1 MHDYFTSISSM
12 HKPKILH
19 LSNVAGRLGGGI
31 SEVVHAL
38 MKFQQKERIKP
49 DLWFLGTKSDESEIA
64 IDNKIDLS
72 LITSLNIKAFI
83 NPFFLF
89 RQKKRVKKYCL
100 IHQHGLFLPI
110 SLLSKSIDKKIKVII
125 SPHGFLEPEKM
136 LVSPFKKR
144 LALRFFEKKNITNAS
159 GLMACSLKEARSLRK
174 YGIAQPIAIVPNGV
188 APSFLRKKLASNIN
202 SSFKKKYNI
211 NEKSK
216 VLLFLSRIHPFKGLD
231 LFINSITAVADGFRA
246 SQWVFVIAGI
256 DELNHE
262 AELKQKVLENGLG
275 DIVRFIGP
283 QYGDDKLE
291 ALDSA
296 DCFILPSKGENFGI
310 VVIEALARGVP
321 VIATQST
328 PWNELTSL
336 GCGWWVQRSIPS
348 FISVLNELFVTDRTS
363 LIQMGLNGTKLVDDK
378 YTWPMISQQTVNF
391 YSWVLSDFAD
401 ELKQGFNLLEDFDQ
415 TQPQDHLLH
424 SIDGY

>member
-1 MHDYFTSISSM
+1 MHVYFISLSSM

-38 MKFQQKERIKP
+38 MQFQQKDRVKL

-64 IDNKIDLS
+64 IDNNIDQS
-72 LITSLNIKAFI
+72 LITSLNISAFI

-89 RQKKRVKKYCL
+89 NQKKQLKNYRL

-110 SLLSKSIDKKIKVII
+110 SLLSKSVDKKIKVII

-136 LVSPFKKR
+136 LVSPLKKR
-144 LALRFFEKKNITNAS
+144 LVLRFFETKNITNAS
-159 GLMACSLKEARSLRK
+159 GLIACSLKEARSLRK
-174 YGIAQPIAIVPNGV
+174 YGITQPIAIVPNGV

-202 SSFKKKYNI
+202 SSFKKKHNI

-216 VLLFLSRIHPFKGLD
+216 VLLFLSRVHPFKGLE
-231 LFINSITAVADGFRA
+231 LFINSINEVADRFRE

-262 AELKQKVLENGLG
+262 AELKQKVFEYGLG
-275 DIVRFIGP
+275 DIVRFIGS

-321 VIATQST
+321 VIATQGT

-336 GCGWWVQRSIPS
+336 KCGWWIQRSIPS
-348 FISVLNELFVTDRTS
+348 FISVLNELFATNRTS
-363 LIQMGLNGTKLVDDK
+363 LIQMGLNGTKLVEDK
-378 YTWPMISQQTVNF
+378 YTWPMISQQTLNY

-401 ELKQGFNLLEDFDQ
+401 ELKHGFKLLEDFEQSHPD
-415 TQPQDHLLH
+415 DHLLN
-424 SIDGY
+424 SVDGY